1 VPEAR
6 APGRRAL
13 GAPALL
19 AAGVAYSWALA
30 GTTPFTRGADVLT
43 AIPLALVVGAL
54 VVQSTPMRVPAL
66 LERVP
71 APQRRPIRPSLVVVG
86 IVLGSIV
93 GFELFNLFAGSRL
106 AHPTLSSMETTATQ
120 WHGTRTV
127 AVLVW
132 LWLGTYLVR
141 R

>member
-1 VPEAR
+1 MPEAR
-6 APGRRAL
+6 APGHRAL
-13 GAPALL
+13 GALALL
-19 AAGVAYSWALA
+19 GAAVAYSWALA
-30 GTTPFTRGADVLT
+30 GTTPFTPGADVLT

-54 VVQSTPMRVPAL
+54 VVQSTRLPVPAL

-71 APQRRPIRPSLVVVG
+71 APPPRPIRPSLVVVG
-86 IVLGSIV
+86 IVLAAIV
-93 GFELFNLFAGSRL
+93 GFELFNVVAGSRL

-120 WHGTRTV
+120 WHGTRAV

-132 LWLGTYLVR
+132 LWVGTSLVR